1 MNILILSDIHNDVEN
16 IMNFIDKLSLLSFDV
31 IVCPGDFTDFNIPKG
46 FTRTDITELIL
57 GELNSLNKPVLTLP
71 GNQDKEIIQ
80 CLEKNSVLIHGKG
93 KIINKIGFYGFGGGR
108 TPFNTSLEPTEEEIE
123 NGLERAYDEIEKCIN
138 KIQITHMPPFGTK
151 LDVINN
157 AHVGS
162 EVIRKF
168 IEKNH
173 PNIAIS
179 AHIHESR
186 GTDTL
191 EKTKLINSGRF
202 PEGYCGLV
210 TVGKEDTTA
219 KIINLI

>member
-1 MNILILSDIHNDVEN
+1 MNVLVLSDIHNDVEN
-16 IMNFIDKLSLLSFDV
+16 IMVFVDKLSLLNFDV
-31 IVCPGDFTDFNIPKG
+31 LVCPGDFTDFNIPKG
-46 FTRTDITELIL
+46 FTGVDITELIL
-57 GELNSLNKPVLTLP
+57 EELNSSNKPVLTVP

-80 CLEKNSVLIHGKG
+80 CLEKNSILVHGKG
-93 KIINKIGFYGFGGGR
+93 KIIKKIGFCGFGGGR

-123 NGLERAYDEIEKCIN
+123 NGLKRAYDEIKKSAN

-162 EVIRKF
+162 EVIRNF
-168 IEKNH
+168 IERNQ

-186 GTDTL
+186 GTDVL

-202 PEGYCGLV
+202 PEGYCGLI
-210 TVGKEDTTA
+210 TIGKEDATA